1 MSGGLIL
8 ADARGAAWL
17 ARLDPRVKLAWLVF
31 ISTLGVLLDRTP
43 ALVVLFLCAAL
54 PVTAIRMRPTAWL
67 TVFALLALLAWS
79 TLLSQSLFYAEL
91 PRTVLVRLIPPFEWR
106 GRSWPGLSLSREGAL
121 YGLAQSL
128 RLLAVMLAGLTVCLS
143 TSPERLLAA
152 LARLRVP
159 VAVGFTTVTALRFL
173 PLLVD
178 ELATVRRAM
187 RLRGYRAKK
196 KLGRGALRSE
206 IAAFYPVLA
215 AGLRRATTLAASVAS
230 RGFDPLGR
238 RTYYP
243 PLRMRH
249 AERLLLVALASVWTA
264 VAVTKLLYWSYLA
277 ELYYWPSLRGLYDF
291 ARLWL

>member
-8 ADARGAAWL
+8 SDARGTAWL
-17 ARLDPRVKLAWLVF
+17 SRLDPRVKLAWLAWV
-31 ISTLGVLLDRTP
+31 STLSVLLDRTP
-43 ALVVLFLCAAL
+43 ALVVLLTCAAL
-54 PVTAIRMRPTAWL
+54 PVAAIRMRPSAWL
-67 TVFALLALLAWS
+67 AVLALLAMLVWS
-79 TLLSQSLFYAEL
+79 TLLSQALFYAEL
-91 PRTVLVRLIPPFEWR
+91 PRTVLVRLIPPFEWG
-106 GRSWPGLSLSREGAL
+106 GRTWSGLSLSREGAL

-128 RLLAVMLAGLTVCLS
+128 RLLAVMMAGFAVCLS

-152 LARLRVP
+152 LGRLRVP

-178 ELATVRRAM
+178 ELATVRRAK
-187 RLRGYRAKK
+187 RLRGSGARKRR
-196 KLGRGALRSE
+196 LGALRGE
-206 IAAFYPVLA
+206 VAAFYPVLA

-243 PLRMRH
+243 PLRIR
-249 AERLLLVALASVWTA
+249 APECVLLFMLATAWTT
-264 VAVTKLLYWSYLA
+264 VVVTKLLYWSYLA
-277 ELYYWPSLRGLYDF
+277 ELHYRPSLRALYDF